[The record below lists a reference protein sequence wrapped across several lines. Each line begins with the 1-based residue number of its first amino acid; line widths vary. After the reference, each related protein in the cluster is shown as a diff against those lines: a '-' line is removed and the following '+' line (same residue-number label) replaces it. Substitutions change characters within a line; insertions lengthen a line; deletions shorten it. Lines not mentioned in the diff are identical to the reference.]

1 MQDHPRSPR
10 TDTSRALE
18 EGLLRLQEAVPHLYG
33 LVLSA
38 SDDREPRLTVLL
50 AKGPDV
56 AGAGDTPTFPASAHP
71 ALAAALRSRNPA
83 LWTGGGQGSGADGVL
98 DALLPIEGL
107 RTYLVAPMAA
117 QGEVRGLLVLA
128 WEGRRDHDPQLLTTA
143 ALWSG
148 MLARAAQRRDAEAGR
163 AATLTRLQFDEIAGG
178 TELVD
183 LLPKLPSK
191 GLERAIHR
199 ARRAAATRANV
210 MITGATGT
218 GKLVL
223 ARLIHRWSAHPDAPL
238 ALLRCAGRDGS
249 ALHRVL
255 LGDSERPSVV
265 DLAAGGT
272 LVIADVECLPTSTQD
287 ALGARLADVLPTDAS
302 GEVAARVVVTSTR
315 DLAEETRAGRFSEA
329 LFDNISL
336 GALRLPSLAEEAAQL
351 LPIAEVI
358 LAHAATLQRHPLA
371 PLDAA
376 ARARLL
382 DRDWPGN
389 LRELFV
395 VLTRAA
401 GAEPSRPIG
410 PEALAPYAV
419 SDSAARGFHVAGLL
433 SMDDLQR
440 AYIEHVL
447 EYTEGKVHG
456 PAGAAEVLGMKSA
469 TLQSRMNKLGVK
481 GRRRRRGRPPAR
493 SRS

>member
-1 MQDHPRSPR
+1 M
-10 TDTSRALE
+10 SRALE
-18 EGLLRLQEAVPHLYG
+18 EGLLRLQEVIPHVYG

-38 SDDREPRLTVLL
+38 SDDRETRLSIVL

-56 AGAGDTPTFPASAHP
+56 TSATEAPPFAASAHP
-71 ALAAALRSRNPA
+71 ALAAALKSRNPA
-83 LWTGGGQGSGADGVL
+83 LWTGDPRDDGGGGVF
-98 DALLPIEGL
+98 DALLPLSGP

-117 QGEVRGLLVLA
+117 QGELRGLLVLA
-128 WEGRRDHDPQLLTTA
+128 WEGRREHDAQLLKTA

-148 MLARAAQRRDAEAGR
+148 LLGWALELARVAQRRDAEAGR
-163 AATLTRLQFDEIAGG
+163 AATLTRVQFDEIAGG

-183 LLPKLPSK
+183 ILPALPSK

-210 MITGATGT
+210 MITGAVGT

-238 ALLRCAGRDGS
+238 ALLRCAGRDGG

-255 LGDSERPSVV
+255 LGDGDRPGIL

-272 LVIADVECLPTSTQD
+272 LVIADVECLPATTQG

-302 GEVAARVVVTSTR
+302 GELTARVVVTSTR

-336 GALRLPSLAEEAAQL
+336 GALHLPSLGEEPAQI

-358 LAHAATLQRHPLA
+358 LAHAATLRALPEA
-371 PLDAA
+371 PLEGP

-389 LRELFV
+389 LRELFQ

-401 GAEPSRPIG
+401 GVEPTRPIG

-419 SDSAARGFHVAGLL
+419 SDSAARGFHVAGML

-493 SRS
+493 PRG